1 VKSVKSSDSSADI
14 LIEACV
20 DTVHSALAAEAG
32 GADRIELCDN
42 LVEGGTTPSAGMIEE
57 CVARLKIPVFVI
69 IRPRGGDFLYTSS
82 EITVMLRDIAHAR
95 RLGVKGIVTGA
106 LERDASVSGN
116 VMSELLIAASPLP
129 VTFHRAFDA
138 CRDPNRELEMLV
150 ELGVSRV
157 LTAGQAATALEG
169 ATAIAASVEQAA
181 GRIGI
186 IAGGGINEENVAE
199 VVRISGVSEVHIRGT
214 VPVGSG
220 MEWRRDGL
228 SLTKPVLEHDVRAVT
243 DAERVR
249 RVKKKLRVE
258 R

>member
-1 VKSVKSSDSSADI
+1 MAI

-57 CVARLKIPVFVI
+57 CIARLGIPVFVI

-82 EITVMLRDIAHAR
+82 EITVMLRDIAHAG

-106 LERDASVSGN
+106 LERDATVSGN

-138 CRDPNRELEMLV
+138 CRDPRKALETLV
-150 ELGVSRV
+150 ELGVSRI
-157 LTAGQAATALEG
+157 LTAGQSATALEG

-181 GRIGI
+181 GRIGV
-186 IAGGGINEENVAE
+186 IAGGGLNEENVAE

-228 SLTKPVLEHDVRAVT
+228 SLTKPVLEYDVRAVT

-249 RVKKKLRVE
+249 RVRDRVGTS
-258 R
+258 

>member
-1 VKSVKSSDSSADI
+1 MASPI

-57 CVARLKIPVFVI
+57 CVARLGIPVFVI

-82 EITVMLRDIAHAR
+82 DITVMLRDIAHAR
-95 RLGVKGIVTGA
+95 RLGVAGIVTGA
-106 LERDASVSGN
+106 LERNATVSGN

-138 CRDPNRELEMLV
+138 CRDPKRALETLV
-150 ELGVSRV
+150 ELGASRV
-157 LTAGQAATALEG
+157 LTAGQAATALQG

-181 GRIGI
+181 GRITI
-186 IAGGGINEENVAE
+186 IAGGGVNEDNVAE
-199 VVRISGVSEVHIRGT
+199 VVRITGVTEVHVRGT
-214 VPVGSG
+214 VPVRSG
-220 MEWRRDGL
+220 MDWQRDGL
-228 SLTKPVLEHDVRAVT
+228 ALTKPVLEHGVRAVT

-249 RVKKKLRVE
+249 KVKLGVRD
-258 R
+258 

>member
-1 VKSVKSSDSSADI
+1 MKSAQSADSSADI

-20 DTVHSALAAEAG
+20 DTVHSARAAEAG

-57 CVARLKIPVFVI
+57 CVARLGIPVFVI
-69 IRPRGGDFLYTSS
+69 IRPRGGDFLYSSS
-82 EITVMLRDIAHAR
+82 EITVMLRDIVHAR

-106 LERDASVSGN
+106 LERDAGVSGSAL
-116 VMSELLIAASPLP
+116 SELLIAASPLP

-138 CRDPNRELEMLV
+138 CRDPRAALETLV
-150 ELGVSRV
+150 ELGVSRI
-157 LTAGQAATALEG
+157 LTSGQAATALEG

-186 IAGGGINEENVAE
+186 IAGGGINEDDVGE
-199 VVRISGVSEVHIRGT
+199 VIRIAGVSEVHIRGT
-214 VPVGSG
+214 VPVASA

-228 SLTKPVLEHDVRAVT
+228 SLVKPVLERDVRAVT

-249 RVKKKLRVE
+249 AVRERVGIP
-258 R
+258 

>member
-1 VKSVKSSDSSADI
+1 
-14 LIEACV
+14 
-20 DTVHSALAAEAG
+20 
-32 GADRIELCDN
+32 
-42 LVEGGTTPSAGMIEE
+42 
-57 CVARLKIPVFVI
+57 
-69 IRPRGGDFLYTSS
+69 
-82 EITVMLRDIAHAR
+82 MLRDIAHAK
-95 RLGVKGIVTGA
+95 RLGVRGIVAGA

-138 CRDPNRELEMLV
+138 CRDPKKALETLV

-199 VVRISGVSEVHIRGT
+199 VVRVSGVGEIHIRGT

-249 RVKKKLRVE
+249 KIRHKA
-258 R
+258 

>member
-1 VKSVKSSDSSADI
+1 MAI

-57 CVARLKIPVFVI
+57 CIARLGIPVFVI

-106 LERDASVSGN
+106 LERDATVSGN
-116 VMSELLIAASPLP
+116 VMRELLVAAAPLP
-129 VTFHRAFDA
+129 VTFHRAFDVVQ
-138 CRDPNRELEMLV
+138 DPRRALETLV
-150 ELGVSRV
+150 ELGASRV

-169 ATAIAASVEQAA
+169 ATAIAASVEQSA
-181 GRIGI
+181 GRITI
-186 IAGGGINEENVAE
+186 IAGGGITEDNVAE
-199 VVRISGVSEVHIRGT
+199 VVRITGVTEVHVRGT

-220 MEWRRDGL
+220 MTWRRDGL
-228 SLTKPVLEHDVRAVT
+228 ALTKPVLKHGVRAVT
-243 DAERVR
+243 DAARIRKVRER
-249 RVKKKLRVE
+249 LSWHL
-258 R
+258 

>member
-1 VKSVKSSDSSADI
+1 MVHPI

-20 DTVHSALAAEAG
+20 DTVHSALAAAAG

-57 CVARLKIPVFVI
+57 CVARLGIPVFVI

-95 RLGVKGIVTGA
+95 RLGVAGIVTGA
-106 LERDASVSGN
+106 LERDATISGN

-138 CRDPNRELEMLV
+138 CRDPTQALETLV
-150 ELGVSRV
+150 ELGASRV
-157 LTAGQAATALEG
+157 LTAGQAATALQG

-181 GRIGI
+181 GRITVV
-186 IAGGGINEENVAE
+186 AGGGINEDNVAE
-199 VVRISGVSEVHIRGT
+199 VVRVTGVTEVHARGT

-228 SLTKPVLEHDVRAVT
+228 ALTKPVLEHGVRAVT
-243 DAERVR
+243 DAERIR
-249 RVKKKLRVE
+249 RVRE
-258 R
+258 RTRNPGPL

>member
-1 VKSVKSSDSSADI
+1 MAI

-57 CVARLKIPVFVI
+57 CIARLGIPVFVI

-82 EITVMLRDIAHAR
+82 EITVMLRDIAHAG

-106 LERDASVSGN
+106 LERDATVSGN

-138 CRDPNRELEMLV
+138 CRDPRKALETLV
-150 ELGVSRV
+150 ELGVSRI
-157 LTAGQAATALEG
+157 LTAGQSATALEG

-181 GRIGI
+181 GRIGV
-186 IAGGGINEENVAE
+186 IAGGGINDENVAQ

-228 SLTKPVLEHDVRAVT
+228 SLTKPVLEYDVRAVT

-249 RVKKKLRVE
+249 RVRERVGTS
-258 R
+258 

>member
-1 VKSVKSSDSSADI
+1 MGSSAGI

-57 CVARLKIPVFVI
+57 CVARLDIPVFVI

-82 EITVMLRDIAHAR
+82 EITVMLRDIAHAE
-95 RLGVKGIVTGA
+95 RLGARGIVTGA
-106 LERDASVSGN
+106 LERDATVSGN

-138 CRDPNRELEMLV
+138 CRDPHRALETLV
-150 ELGVSRV
+150 ELGVSRI

-199 VVRISGVSEVHIRGT
+199 VVQISGASEVHIRGT

-220 MEWRRDGL
+220 MEWRREGL
-228 SLTKPVLEHDVRAVT
+228 SLIKPVLEHDVRAVT

-249 RVKKKLRVE
+249 RVKLGIRE
-258 R
+258 